1 MGVDITVMLS
11 TYVKCKKGM
20 KTEKETELFCGNS
33 KCKKFSKTAIG
44 NGEFCSS
51 CGTEFSEREID
62 VETEAVDPFDMT
74 DGDAIFY
81 IDTNDKYD
89 VFLPNSKSGEPKLP
103 PSLDVKRLDTCI
115 HEVNPESIPA
125 HIEWFKKKFK
135 EEITMLEKAYGKEN
149 VSIHFGLI
157 NWVC

>member
-1 MGVDITVMLS
+1 MSVDITVMLS

-20 KTEKETELFCGNS
+20 KTEKKGEFFCDVKS
-33 KCKKFSKTAIG
+33 CKKYNKTI
-44 NGEFCSS
+44 NSEGEFCSN
-51 CGTEFSEREID
+51 CGKKLSIREID
-62 VETEAVDPFDMT
+62 IEVEEVDPFDMT

-135 EEITMLEKAYGKEN
+135 KQISMLEEAYGKDN

-157 NWVC
+157 NWVY